1 MLGSA
6 RMLPLL
12 RRLALAVTGSD
23 ELARRIQEVRG
34 RLAQILTSQERAL
47 LSTELRDLEQQ
58 LKLPNPIHKGAWCA
72 RGLVDF
78 QPDGR
83 AIISLRPTSNVADF
97 FHAFVHAFRR
107 SLPKETISKLEG
119 WLEIKDGKWRPDC
132 EERLACAFERFL
144 WDGDW
149 SSDAEGSLSRSKIIE
164 AMHQA
169 YPSVEGTPIDL
180 AFPLFIRAEFGRWLE
195 RLPAP
200 EPDVASDTAAPVR
213 RQRPSLVARR
223 HLFTHGLGFLPSPLA
238 IACTLA
244 AILGLSKLP
253 YGFYV
258 LLRSAFCLAAAVG
271 FANAYPARSNWWL
284 WAYGAVA
291 LFYNPI
297 LPVRLG
303 SRGLWAF
310 LNLATLAIFWAGV
323 WFPGRA
329 RPSKARTS
337 SS

>member
-1 MLGSA
+1 
-6 RMLPLL
+6 LP
-12 RRLALAVTGSD
+12 VTGSD

-34 RLAQILTSQERAL
+34 RLAQILSSQERAL
-47 LSTELRDLEQQ
+47 LSTELHDLEQQ
-58 LKLPNPIHKGAWCA
+58 LKLPSPIHKGAWCA

-97 FHAFVHAFRR
+97 FHAFVHALRR
-107 SLPKETISKLEG
+107 SLPKETISKLER

-132 EERLACAFERFL
+132 EERLACSFERFL

-149 SSDAEGSLSRSKIIE
+149 SSDAEGSLSRSKIVE

-169 YPSVEGTPIDL
+169 YPSVEGTAIDL
-180 AFPLFIRAEFGRWLE
+180 AFPPFIRAEFGRWLE

-200 EPDVASDTAAPVR
+200 ELDLDSDTNLASVH
-213 RQRPSLVARR
+213 RQRTNLIARR
-223 HLFTHGLGFLPSPLA
+223 LPFTHGLGFLPWQLA
-238 IACTLA
+238 IACTLC

-258 LLRSAFCLAAAVG
+258 LLRSIFCLAAAVG
-271 FANAYPARSNWWL
+271 FANAYPGRSNWWL

-297 LPVRLG
+297 FRC
-303 SRGLWAF
+303 GLAAGAF
-310 LNLATLAIFWAGV
+310 
-323 WFPGRA
+323 GRF
-329 RPSKARTS
+329 
-337 SS
+337 

>member
-1 MLGSA
+1 M
-6 RMLPLL
+6 
-12 RRLALAVTGSD
+12 AVTGSD

-34 RLAQILTSQERAL
+34 RLAHILSSQERAL
-47 LSTELRDLEQQ
+47 LSTELRDLEQRA
-58 LKLPNPIHKGAWCA
+58 KLPNPIRTAAWCA

-97 FHAFVHAFRR
+97 FHAFVHALRR
-107 SLPKETISKLEG
+107 SLPKETISKLEE
-119 WLEIKDGKWRPDC
+119 WLEIKEGAWQPDC

-149 SSDAEGSLSRSKIIE
+149 NSDAEGSLSRSKIVE

-169 YPSVEGTPIDL
+169 YPSVEGTPIDI
-180 AFPLFIRAEFGRWLE
+180 AFPLFVRAEFGRWLE

-200 EPDVASDTAAPVR
+200 EPNVAYDTVLAPVHTG
-213 RQRPSLVARR
+213 RPDRFARR
-223 HLFTHGLGFLPSPLA
+223 HSFTHGLGFLPWQLA

-244 AILGLSKLP
+244 AILGLAKLP

-258 LLRSAFCLAAAVG
+258 LLRSIFCLAAAVG

-297 LPVRLG
+297 FPVRLG

-310 LNLATLAIFWAGV
+310 L
-323 WFPGRA
+323 
-329 RPSKARTS
+329 
-337 SS
+337 